1 MGMSMEKYQTIKVG
15 SVMSNEFYTIDP
27 ASTIDEAVTLM
38 SEKDTPLLIVCTKEN
53 FPVGII
59 TERDIVI
66 RVLGDGRKPSETSVE
81 DIMSSPVRTCGP
93 NTPITDAMRLMAKK
107 KVRQLLVVNEGIL
120 VGVFMARDA
129 LTVAPELID
138 TLAELVTVRGEEQTP
153 IGEGASGYCDE
164 CEEYSDDLKLID
176 GRYYCEFCREAME
189 LDKEDL

>member
-1 MGMSMEKYQTIKVG
+1 MDEKYQTIKVG
-15 SVMSNEFYTIDP
+15 SVMSTEFYTIAPD
-27 ASTIDEAVTLM
+27 ATIDKAVTLM

-66 RVLGDGRKPSETSVE
+66 RVMGGGKKPSETSIE
-81 DIMSSPVRTCGP
+81 SSMTTPVRTCGP
-93 NTPITDAMRLMAKK
+93 NTSITDAMRQMAKK
-107 KVRQLLVVNEGIL
+107 KIRQLLVVNQGIL

-138 TLAELVTVRGEEQTP
+138 TLAELISVRGKEATP
-153 IGEGASGYCDE
+153 IEEGASGYCDE

-176 GRYYCEFCREAME
+176 GRYWCLYCREALE
-189 LDKEDL
+189 LDKEEL